1 MQCISMFFISIRK
14 SFFVSLSDK
23 SSLIYRPFSF
33 LYLLLLL
40 FTSLTIAG
48 WFFSFFKGL
57 LIDSIGIPQ
66 QYFWAIMILS
76 WIGSNINLPLFV
88 VESEEPVPQFE
99 TVRFFGRI
107 YRIPKVNIDKKKTLV
122 LINVGGAI
130 VPTLISL
137 YLFFISIPAC
147 ADNLLTTYTNTFAVL
162 FGVIFTTY
170 QSAQLVK
177 GVGITTLA
185 WGPPTMTVFI
195 TMLINYFSPLSCPVQ
210 IAYIGGTMGALIG
223 ADLLN
228 LSKITG
234 IGPVVSIGGAGTF
247 DGIYLSGLA
256 SVVLLL
262 FLT

>member
-1 MQCISMFFISIRK
+1 MRLRK
-14 SFFVSLSDK
+14 LFFVGFTNNRG
-23 SSLIYRPFSF
+23 LIYRPFSF
-33 LYLLLLL
+33 LYLLILL

-48 WFFSFFKGL
+48 WFLSFFKGL

-88 VESEEPVPQFE
+88 VESEEPVPRFE
-99 TVRFFGRI
+99 TVRFFGI
-107 YRIPKVNIDKKKTLV
+107 TYRIPKVNIDKKKTLV
-122 LINVGGAI
+122 MINVGGAI
-130 VPTLISL
+130 VPSLISL

-147 ADNLLTTYTNTFAVL
+147 ADNLLTTYLKTFAVL
-162 FGVIFTTY
+162 IGVIFTTY
-170 QSAQLVK
+170 QSAQLVP

-195 TMLINYFSPLSCPVQ
+195 TLLVNYFSPLSCPVQ

-223 ADLLN
+223 ADLFN
-228 LSKITG
+228 LSRITG

-262 FLT
+262 FLV